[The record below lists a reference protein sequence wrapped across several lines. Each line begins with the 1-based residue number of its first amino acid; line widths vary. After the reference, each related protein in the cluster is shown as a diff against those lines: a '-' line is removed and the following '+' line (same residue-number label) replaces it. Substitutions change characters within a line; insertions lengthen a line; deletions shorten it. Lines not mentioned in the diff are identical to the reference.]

1 MKLAFRPTKLKIKV
15 GVIADA
21 AWGPFLYIDPKSTL
35 NRIYDG
41 IIGNGIRTPYEHLWH
56 FIGAFYTDNQ
66 WNELS
71 NERLDQKCNQIVS
84 QGSDKLVKGEEISFY
99 FESYPEIYTGHIL
112 MLEQPKQQPIV
123 SREQIKEAS
132 ERWVKYGWLNYEE
145 KRADKLKTAGRAAKW
160 TALITGGGSIFG
172 GL

>member
-84 QGSDKLVKGEEISFY
+84 QGYDGLPIGPELCYVWHEGEEY
-99 FESYPEIYTGHIL
+99 DESYHCVSIT
-112 MLEQPKQQPIV
+112 PKD
-123 SREQIKEAS
+123 IKDAS
-132 ERWVKYGWLNYEE
+132 QRWIKYGWLNYEE
-145 KRADKLKTAGRAAKW
+145 KRADKLKNAGRVAKW
-160 TALITGGGSIFG
+160 TALLTGGGSIFG
-172 GL
+172 L